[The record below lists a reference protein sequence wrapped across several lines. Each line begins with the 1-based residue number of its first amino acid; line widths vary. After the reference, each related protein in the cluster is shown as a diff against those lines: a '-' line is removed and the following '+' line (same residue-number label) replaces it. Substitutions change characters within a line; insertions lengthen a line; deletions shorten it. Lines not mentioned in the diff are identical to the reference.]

1 MIVAHGHPELSPG
14 GAEVAAY
21 LLFRGLRQVAG
32 IEAHFLAW
40 VPAAGPQR
48 PSGQITGFA
57 GRPDETVIATSEF
70 NSFLLSQ
77 PSAGVLAEFSRL
89 LARIDPDVVHF
100 HHYTN
105 LGIEFITAA
114 RRYKPKIYL
123 VVTLHEYLAICH
135 HYGTMVKTDSFAL
148 CEAAGDKA
156 CAACFPG
163 IAANDFARRRQHI
176 QAHFAAADLFIA
188 PSEFLRRRYT
198 DWGISVSRIIALA
211 NGIEPVRPPRA
222 RRRAAGE
229 GPAAFGFFGQIHP
242 FKGLLELLTAFD
254 QLDRLCPERST
265 AIRLTIHGAYL
276 ERNRPDYIAAFH
288 RLLAKTAP
296 GYISRAPTRGGTYIA

>member
-1 MIVAHGHPELSPG
+1 MASLSLRILIVAHGHPEQSPG

-21 LLFRGLRQVAG
+21 LLFRGVRQAAG

-89 LARIDPDVVHF
+89 LTRIDPDVVHF

-135 HYGTMVKTDSFAL
+135 H
-148 CEAAGDKA
+148 
-156 CAACFPG
+156 
-163 IAANDFARRRQHI
+163 
-176 QAHFAAADLFIA
+176 
-188 PSEFLRRRYT
+188 
-198 DWGISVSRIIALA
+198 IALA
-211 NGIEPVRPPRA
+211 NGIDPVRSPRR

-242 FKGLLELLTAFD
+242 FKGLLELLATFD
-254 QLDRLCPERST
+254 HLDRLCPERST

-288 RLLAKTAP
+288 RSA
-296 GYISRAPTRGGTYIA
+296 ISKSPNRYNDAAEIYSAR